1 MNENQKSLQDIIN
14 DLNEVKSQI
23 YWEANAIKSTLLAFN
38 ETLTDISNQLLDL
51 ADADINQR
59 NQDNMR

>member
-14 DLNEVKSQI
+14 DLSEVKSQI